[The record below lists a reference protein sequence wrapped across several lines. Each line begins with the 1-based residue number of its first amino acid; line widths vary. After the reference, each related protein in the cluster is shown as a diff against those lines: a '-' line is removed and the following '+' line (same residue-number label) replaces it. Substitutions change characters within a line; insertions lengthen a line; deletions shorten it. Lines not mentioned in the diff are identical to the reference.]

1 MNENQLALKNT
12 FLNIEEENNN
22 ENYTLIE
29 IANKKYAI
37 KTENVL
43 EIVKIIELEFPDKL
57 PDCIL
62 GMINYEDKPVGV
74 IDLREIFKNERI
86 VYDLNTKIIVIKL
99 KSQVTAIVCDN
110 VIDITKLNKNK
121 IYPLPYQKDTDFYQ
135 GIYTKSD
142 KTNIYVLDMENIVKY
157 IENNRESFNND
168 GSGRNYL
175 VGDEESIEILKERR
189 SFLIKV
195 TQELQNNTPLYD
207 MGVSFIINDVK
218 YYITMASVKEFHKV
232 NNSKFIKVPNT
243 PAYIKGLINIK
254 GDYTTVLD
262 IRKFFNTSAT
272 KIKEKS
278 TIIILNSNEFKI
290 GILADE
296 ICENMNIDFEEILQ
310 NRLQKDDNKML
321 EFVKDGEIYQ
331 VLDVEKLFQ
340 DERLTIA

>member
-175 VGDEESIEILKERR
+175 VSDEESIEILKERR

-218 YYITMASVKEFHKV
+218 YYITMASVKEFYKV
-232 NNSKFIKVPNT
+232 NN
-243 PAYIKGLINIK
+243 
-254 GDYTTVLD
+254 
-262 IRKFFNTSAT
+262 
-272 KIKEKS
+272 
-278 TIIILNSNEFKI
+278 
-290 GILADE
+290 
-296 ICENMNIDFEEILQ
+296 
-310 NRLQKDDNKML
+310 
-321 EFVKDGEIYQ
+321 
-331 VLDVEKLFQ
+331 
-340 DERLTIA
+340 IALLL